1 MKAARLLSRYAV
13 PGVGAAIAIIA
24 TLVSPAHAADIG
36 KGQRIYSMHCAVCH
50 GPTGL
55 AVMPGA
61 PNFARNERLLQPD
74 MSLVMAVRTGKN
86 AMPAFMGILNDREI
100 LDVIA
105 YLRTLFR

>member
-61 PNFARNERLLQPD
+61 PNFARNERNPNR
-74 MSLVMAVRTGKN
+74 ATCW
-86 AMPAFMGILNDREI
+86 
-100 LDVIA
+100 LDVLIVVYVRMPPRLA
-105 YLRTLFR
+105 SRRIP

>member
-1 MKAARLLSRYAV
+1 MERWSRAGLYALLAAAAATF
-13 PGVGAAIAIIA
+13 GVCA
-24 TLVSPAHAADIG
+24 PARAADINRG
-36 KGQRIYSMHCAVCH
+36 GRIYSTHCAACH
-50 GPTGL
+50 GPTGV

-74 MSLVMAVRTGKN
+74 MMLLASVRTGKN

>member
-1 MKAARLLSRYAV
+1 MMAV
-13 PGVGAAIAIIA
+13 ASGP
-24 TLVSPAHAADIG
+24 THAADIG
-36 KGQRIYSMHCAVCH
+36 KGQRIYSMHCAACH

-74 MSLVMAVRTGKN
+74 MSLLMSVRTGKN

>member
-1 MKAARLLSRYAV
+1 VKAARLLSRYLMPAV
-13 PGVGAAIAIIA
+13 AATIAIIPA
-24 TLVSPAHAADIG
+24 LVAPAHAADIG
-36 KGQRIYSMHCAVCH
+36 KGQRIYSMHCSVCH